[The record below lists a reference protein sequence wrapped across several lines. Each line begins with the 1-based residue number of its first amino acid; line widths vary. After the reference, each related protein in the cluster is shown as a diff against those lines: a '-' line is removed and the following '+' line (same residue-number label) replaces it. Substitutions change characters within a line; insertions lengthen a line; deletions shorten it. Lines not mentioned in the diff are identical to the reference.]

1 MYENET
7 LSVIIYFFN
16 KFNEAEAYH
25 IWGGGPYS
33 LGEHMIKKYQNFVS
47 TYGNY
52 AAPAMFICDLDSENY
67 QKVVDRACELYNGRK
82 TRK

>member
-1 MYENET
+1 MHENET

-52 AAPAMFICDLDSENY
+52 AARRCSYATLI
-67 QKVVDRACELYNGRK
+67 QRTIKK
-82 TRK
+82 